1 MDEPNDGK
9 LKLMEEIRESIKEQ
23 DWRAADFKILEFLK
37 KDPHDPDA
45 LMYLGVSKG
54 AQGYEPEGEQHLLAS
69 LTLEPGNRD
78 AYYYLGVMV
87 LEQGRCILARNA
99 LERGL
104 SIDPSN
110 HSILFQLGRALERLG
125 EQASALDAYQKA
137 LGNNLSTIQ
146 TEPDFTAEAK
156 KAINRLEA
164 AEPQK
169 EEQTCA
175 D

>member
-1 MDEPNDGK
+1 MVETDTAKMKLMDE
-9 LKLMEEIRESIKEQ
+9 IRDAIKEKN
-23 DWRAADFKILEFLK
+23 WRTADFKILEYLK
-37 KDPHDPDA
+37 EEPHSPDA

-104 SIDPSN
+104 TIDPSN
-110 HSILFQLGRALERLG
+110 HTILFQLGRALERLG
-125 EQASALDAYQKA
+125 EQDSAMDAYQRS
-137 LGNNLSTIQ
+137 LGSNLSTIQ
-146 TEPDFTAEAK
+146 TEPDFTSEAK
-156 KAINRLEA
+156 KAVNRLQNA
-164 AEPQK
+164 K
-169 EEQTCA
+169 SQTSF
-175 D
+175 